1 MEYSTPK
8 SGRHISLLQAI
19 DKGLFDPK
27 EKSYVNPKT
36 GKPVKVNDAV
46 KLGFILQEKQ
56 AVQEKFRQASENLDD
71 LNKWLDRVER
81 EIARSRR
88 CWGTS

>member
-1 MEYSTPK
+1 MLE
-8 SGRHISLLQAI
+8 AI

-27 EKSYVNPKT
+27 EKSFVDPKT
-36 GKPVKVNDAV
+36 GKPVTVNDAV

-56 AVQEKFRQASENLDD
+56 AVQEKFRQASQNLDDLND
-71 LNKWLDRVER
+71 LNKWLDGVER

-88 CWGTS
+88 CRGTS